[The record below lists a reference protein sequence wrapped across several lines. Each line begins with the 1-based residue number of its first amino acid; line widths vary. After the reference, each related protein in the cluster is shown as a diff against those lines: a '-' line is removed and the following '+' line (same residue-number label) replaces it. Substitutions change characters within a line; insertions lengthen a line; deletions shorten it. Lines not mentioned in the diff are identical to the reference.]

1 MLKNPLLNFGRPVF
15 FLLLA
20 VCCAG
25 ALSAQTRRVTGTVTD
40 DQNQPVTGATVMVK
54 GTTNGTTTNVQG
66 GYALTNVPAGA
77 TTLEVS
83 FLGMETREVPISGD
97 VVNITLNSGA
107 FGLDEVVVVGY
118 GTQRKRDLTGAV
130 AAVGGT
136 ELTKIPITSAAQA
149 LAGKVAGVS
158 VMASEGSPDAE
169 IKIRIRGGGSITQD
183 NSPLYVVDGFPVNDF
198 NNIAMG
204 DIESMTILKDASST
218 AIYGARGANGV
229 VLITTKQGQAGRI
242 NVSLNAYTG
251 VRKIA
256 KTLDVLSPYDYVL
269 WQYELANETGQQA
282 DAVKRFYGDYED
294 YELYQNQQ
302 GTNWQDEVFGRTA
315 AVRNYSVNVSGGND
329 RTRFSIGLSR
339 ADEEGIM
346 IHSGMQRNTASLN
359 LNTKIND
366 HWSVDFITR
375 YTNYIVDG
383 NGTSST
389 NSTSSFLRHAI
400 QYAPTNGIADMLDEI
415 PVGPDIDSYSLLINP
430 VKVADQTYRKNIRNT
445 FTING
450 AVNFKFLDHFTARS
464 ELGADVYNNRNDQYY
479 GSETPFSMQNGGY
492 PIVNLAHT
500 NGDSY
505 RIANTLTYERR
516 DITGGHSVTV
526 MLGQEATSTRSKQ
539 QRDDIRYFPMG
550 VGREEAL
557 AMLNQGKPEP
567 VYSYHSPD
575 NNMLSYFGRANYSY
589 RDRYLVSATF
599 RADGSSKFAKD
610 NRWGYF
616 PSVAVAWRLSEE
628 EFIKDATQSWLS
640 NAKFRLSWGKAGNNR
655 IADDLWKMIWYS
667 SLDGKPVTSGGGG
680 SETILNQLRPGS
692 MLNNP
697 GLKWE
702 TTVTRNVGLDL
713 GFFGGRLNAVVD
725 FYYNTTKDLLIQA
738 AIPSSTGYTAQMRNI
753 GQTSNRGLEISL
765 DGVII
770 DKRDFM
776 LSAAFNIA
784 FNRNKVDKLGDSKS
798 LKYTSG
804 WFGVQFPTNDYLL
817 EEGKETGLMYGY
829 VTDGMYGFDDF
840 NYDPAAGVYSLKEG
854 VADCS
859 GLFGT
864 GRWFGPG
871 TIKIRNFDDNPAIGE
886 NDKRILGSANPKHTG
901 GFSLNAIW
909 KGIDLSA
916 QFNWVYGNNVYNA
929 NKLNFS
935 SYPQTRTFQNMM
947 GFMRWGE
954 YFTTVDRDGL
964 FGTPGAFISDPDQLK
979 QLNADATY
987 WSPMHSTFQLH
998 SWAIEDGSFLRLN
1011 NLTLGYTLP
1020 KKWLDKIKV
1029 PQIRLYA
1036 SGYNLYTWTNY
1047 TGYDPEVDVYSHN
1060 PLTPNVDYSAYPRS
1074 RTFVGGINITF

>member
-1 MLKNPLLNFGRPVF
+1 MLL
-15 FLLLA
+15 LLLA
-20 VCCAG
+20 ACCAG
-25 ALSAQTRRVTGTVTD
+25 VLPAQTRRVTGTVTD
-40 DQNQPVTGATVMVK
+40 SQNQPIPGASVMIK
-54 GTTNGTTTNVQG
+54 GTTSGTTTNAQG
-66 GYALTNVPAGA
+66 QYTLTNVPAGA
-77 TTLEVS
+77 TLEVA
-83 FLGMETREVPISGD
+83 FLGMDTREIPITGE
-97 VVNITLNSGA
+97 VVNVTLA
-107 FGLDEVVVVGY
+107 FGSLGLDEVVVVGY

-130 AAVGGT
+130 TAVGGT
-136 ELTKIPITSAAQA
+136 ELAKIPISSAAQA

-183 NSPLYVVDGFPVNDF
+183 NSPLYVVDGFPVSDF
-198 NNIAMG
+198 SNIAMG

-229 VLITTKQGQAGRI
+229 VLITTKQGKTGQVRI
-242 NVSLNAYTG
+242 NLNAYTG
-251 VRKIA
+251 IRKIA
-256 KTLDVLSPYDYVL
+256 KTLDILSPYDYVL

-282 DAVKRFYGDYED
+282 DAVRRFYGDYED
-294 YELYQNQQ
+294 YELYRNQK
-302 GTNWQDEVFGRTA
+302 GINWQDEVFGRNALTQ
-315 AVRNYSVNVSGGND
+315 NYSVNVSGGSD

-346 IHSGMQRNTASLN
+346 IHSGMQRNTMSLN

-366 HWSVDFITR
+366 RWSVDFITR
-375 YTNYIVDG
+375 YTNNIVDG

-389 NSTSSFLRHAI
+389 NSTNSFLRHAI
-400 QYAPTNGIADMLDEI
+400 QYAPTNGISDMLGEI
-415 PVGPDIDSYSLLINP
+415 PLGPDIDSYSLLINP
-430 VKVADQTYRKNIRNT
+430 LEVANQTWRKDIRNT

-450 AVNFKFLDHFTARS
+450 AINFKFGEYFTARS
-464 ELGADVYNNRNDQYY
+464 EWGADVYNNRNDQYF
-479 GSETPFSMQNGGY
+479 GSETAFSMQNGGY
-492 PIVNLAHT
+492 PIVNITHT

-516 DITGGHSVTV
+516 NINDRHSVTV
-526 MLGQEATSTRSKQ
+526 LLGQEATSTRSKQ
-539 QRDDIRYFPMG
+539 QKDDIRYFPMG

-557 AMLNQGKPEP
+557 AMLNQGTPEP

-575 NNMLSYFGRANYSY
+575 NNMHSWFGRANYSY
-589 RDRYLVSATF
+589 RDRYLASVTF
-599 RADGSSKFAKD
+599 RADGSSKFAAG

-616 PSVAVAWRLSEE
+616 PSAALAWRISEE
-628 EFIKDATQSWLS
+628 EFVKGANLSWLS
-640 NAKFRLSWGKAGNNR
+640 NAKLRLSWGKAGNNR

-680 SETILNQLRPGS
+680 SETIQNQLRPGGE
-692 MLNNP
+692 LNNP
-697 GLKWE
+697 NLKWE
-702 TTVTRNVGLDL
+702 TTVTRNIGIDL

-725 FYYNTTKDLLIQA
+725 YYYNTTKDLLIRA

-753 GQTSNRGLEISL
+753 GQTSNRGVEFSL
-765 DGVII
+765 DGIII
-770 DKRDFM
+770 DKPDFT

-784 FNRNKVDKLGDSKS
+784 FNRNKVDKLGDDKS

-804 WFGVQFPTNDYLL
+804 WFGIQFPTNDYLL

-840 NYDPAAGVYSLKEG
+840 TYDGNTGIYSLNAG

-859 GLFGT
+859 SLFGV

-871 TIKIRNFDDNPAIGE
+871 TIKMKNFDDNPVVDE
-886 NDKRILGSANPKHTG
+886 NDKHILGSANPKHTG
-901 GFSLNAIW
+901 GFSINAAW
-909 KGIDLSA
+909 KGIDFGA
-916 QFNWVYGNNVYNA
+916 QFNWVYGNSVYNA

-935 SYPQTRTFQNMM
+935 SYPQTRTFQNML

-954 YFTTVDRDGL
+954 YFTTVDRDGM
-964 FGTPGAFISDPDQLK
+964 FGTPGAFINDPEQLK
-979 QLNADATY
+979 QLNANARY

-998 SWAIEDGSFLRLN
+998 SWAVEDGSFLRLN

-1020 KKWLDKIKV
+1020 KKWLDKIRV
-1029 PQIRLYA
+1029 PQIRFYV